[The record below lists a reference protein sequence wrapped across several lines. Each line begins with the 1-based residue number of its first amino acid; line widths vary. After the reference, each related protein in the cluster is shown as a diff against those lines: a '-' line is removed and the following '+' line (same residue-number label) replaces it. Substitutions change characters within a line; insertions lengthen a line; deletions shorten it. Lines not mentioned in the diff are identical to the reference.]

1 MVNLEVYY
9 MCFRQKKLYK
19 LYPFIEL
26 VKKLESLTIRAR
38 AAYGFLC
45 VENAQLHYRILTKI
59 GTKTSTRSSAQPH
72 ATIFW

>member
-1 MVNLEVYY
+1 MLSSKILSK
-9 MCFRQKKLYK
+9 F
-19 LYPFIEL
+19 YPFTEL

-45 VENAQLHYRILTKI
+45 VENAKMHYHVWTKI